1 MTAHKFRRPDSER
14 HTYAELSKRI
24 SYNQK
29 TGELE
34 RTRWRAKGKVGNL
47 KSTGYMR
54 VKIDGVDYLYHH
66 VVFCLCHERWPVEVD
81 HIDRKKLNNRIENLR
96 ECTRKENQS
105 WRAKPVV
112 RSDGMVFDT
121 MSDAARVCSKSGK
134 RNRANIYRA
143 IKRGVEAYGY
153 RWRFG

>member
-34 RTRWRAKGKVGNL
+34 RTRWPAKGKVGNL

-54 VKIDGVDYLYHH
+54 VKIDGINYLYHH
-66 VVFCLCHERWPVEVD
+66 VVFCLCHKRWPVEVD
-81 HIDRKKLNNRIENLR
+81 HIDRNKLNNRIKNL
-96 ECTRKENQS
+96 S
-105 WRAKPVV
+105 
-112 RSDGMVFDT
+112 
-121 MSDAARVCSKSGK
+121 
-134 RNRANIYRA
+134 
-143 IKRGVEAYGY
+143 
-153 RWRFG
+153 